1 MRRLVLAIA
10 SIMMLAACAS
20 TLQSGY
26 DDRARNDCER
36 DNRGVERAM
45 C

>member
-1 MRRLVLAIA
+1 MRRFVLALA

-20 TLQSGY
+20 TIQDSY

>member
-10 SIMMLAACAS
+10 SILMLAACAS
-20 TLQSGY
+20 SAQRGY
-26 DDRARNDCER
+26 DNRAQNDCER